1 MTKSFFNPY
10 TAAILSFVITF
21 TLLMALVNPISAAPT
36 IISNGKITEVTLSQD
51 FIDAL
56 TSNDIEPAAIK
67 PGKLK
72 KGVAS
77 FPIIAAGVDT
87 GEFPKSEL
95 FHSGGLS
102 LTDSEGT
109 TVQLFNFIIDIL
121 DPASPFLS
129 GLVSAGDL
137 VGRFDLFEID
147 LGAVDVENKKKNTIV
162 SGAVLSL
169 TDGAADTLNDAFGV
183 DVFSEGDEVGVATLT
198 LKVKAKDFE

>member
-1 MTKSFFNPY
+1 MKNTFSPY
-10 TAAILSFVITF
+10 TASILSLVSAF
-21 TLLMALVNPISAAPT
+21 TLITALVMPVSAAPT
-36 IISNGKITEVTLSQD
+36 IITDGKVTEVTLSQD

-56 TSNDIEPAAIK
+56 TTNNIEPAAIK

-72 KGVAS
+72 KGIVS

-87 GEFPKSEL
+87 GEFPTSEM

-102 LTDSEGT
+102 LTDGEDT

-137 VGRFDLFEID
+137 LGRFDLFEID
-147 LGAVDVENKKKNTIV
+147 LGAVDVETKKKNTIV

-169 TDGAADTLNDAFGV
+169 TDGAADTLNAAFGV
-183 DVFSEGDEVGVATLT
+183 DVFSEGDEVGTATVT
-198 LKVKAKDFE
+198 LKIKAKDFE